1 MPIQYTARHRVIAVI
16 AALTMTG
23 AMLTACADNGSG
35 AAAAASASVHVDN
48 AAGQSTTAALPAISA
63 VQALDHSIEDPSTGA
78 EPAVEMLDQH
88 NADHS
93 MKRLS
98 ARIALYSAMRTV
110 WDQHM
115 QWTYDTV
122 LAFAADSPGLQPTVD
137 RILRN
142 QVDIGNAIAPYYG
155 DAAASKLT
163 DLLSTHIK
171 DAIPVLTTA
180 KAGDTAALN
189 TAVTAWYANAQ
200 DIADFLAEANPNW
213 AKRDMRKMM
222 KAHITQTIGYA
233 SDVLAGN
240 WSKAIA
246 DYDQAQAHM
255 DQMADMLSA
264 GIITQF
270 PAKF

>member
-1 MPIQYTARHRVIAVI
+1 MLIQYSARHRVIAVI
-16 AALTMTG
+16 AALTLTG
-23 AMLTACADNGSG
+23 AMLTACADNDSG
-35 AAAAASASVHVDN
+35 AAAAVSPSVHVDN
-48 AAGQSTTAALPAISA
+48 AGGQSTAAALPMAPP
-63 VQALDHSIEDPSTGA
+63 VQAIDDPSTGA
-78 EPAVEMLDQH
+78 TPAVAMLDQH
-88 NADHS
+88 SADRP
-93 MKRLS
+93 MKQLS
-98 ARIALYSAMRTV
+98 ARIALYSTMRTV

-115 QWTYDTV
+115 QWTYATV
-122 LAFAADSPGLQPTVD
+122 VAFAADSPGLQPTVD

-155 DAAASKLT
+155 DAAATKLT

-171 DAIPVLTTA
+171 DAVPVLTAA
-180 KAGDTAALN
+180 KAGDKAALN

-200 DIADFLAEANPNW
+200 DIADFLAGANPNW
-213 AKRDMRKMM
+213 AKHDMRKMM

-246 DYDQAQAHM
+246 HYDHAQAHM

-264 GIITQF
+264 GIINQF